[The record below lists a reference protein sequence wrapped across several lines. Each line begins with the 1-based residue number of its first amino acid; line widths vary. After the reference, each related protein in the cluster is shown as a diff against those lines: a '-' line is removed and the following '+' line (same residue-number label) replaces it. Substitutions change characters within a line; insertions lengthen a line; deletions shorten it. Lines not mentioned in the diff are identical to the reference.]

1 MTKDK
6 VKPDSADKVYWR
18 QNETFADLFNAYL
31 YNGEQVIKSEE
42 LEELDTDASDIVE
55 IGEVKESV
63 KGARDVIKIAK
74 KYDGV
79 EYVLL
84 AIENQEGIHY
94 AMPIR
99 VMGYDHYSYNK
110 QYNDRKNYYKTN
122 GISLKDDEF
131 ISGIRKTDKFLPVIT
146 LVLYYG
152 EKDWDGPRSLY
163 DMLVIPDR
171 IKHFVG
177 NYPIN
182 IIQMK
187 DNDLL
192 FHNQYNVDL
201 FTVMSI
207 VYNTEKTMNQK
218 IEELRQYESDRRI
231 DEKVIDVIVATTN
244 LKVNK
249 KKAGEQKMCT
259 FWDEV
264 MEYGKN
270 EGKIEGKNEGLI
282 EGKREAQ
289 YEAIHNIMESLN
301 MSMEQ
306 AMDVLKIPESERAK
320 YTSKA

>member
-42 LEELDTDASDIVE
+42 LEELDTD
-55 IGEVKESV
+55 
-63 KGARDVIKIAK
+63 
-74 KYDGV
+74 
-79 EYVLL
+79 
-84 AIENQEGIHY
+84 
-94 AMPIR
+94 
-99 VMGYDHYSYNK
+99 
-110 QYNDRKNYYKTN
+110 
-122 GISLKDDEF
+122 
-131 ISGIRKTDKFLPVIT
+131 KFLPVIT

-163 DMLVIPDR
+163 DMLVIPER

-218 IEELRQYESDRRI
+218 IEELRQYESDRLI

-249 KKAGEQKMCT
+249 KKVGEQKLCT

-270 EGKIEGKNEGLI
+270 EGKNEGLI

>member
-42 LEELDTDASDIVE
+42 LEELDTD
-55 IGEVKESV
+55 
-63 KGARDVIKIAK
+63 
-74 KYDGV
+74 
-79 EYVLL
+79 
-84 AIENQEGIHY
+84 
-94 AMPIR
+94 
-99 VMGYDHYSYNK
+99 
-110 QYNDRKNYYKTN
+110 
-122 GISLKDDEF
+122 
-131 ISGIRKTDKFLPVIT
+131 KFLPVIT

-152 EKDWDGPRSLY
+152 EKDWDGPKSLY

-171 IKHFVG
+171 IKSFVG

-187 DNDLL
+187 DSHLL
-192 FHNQYNVDL
+192 FHNQYNMDL
-201 FTVMSI
+201 FTIMSI
-207 VYNTEKTMNQK
+207 VYDNEKTMDQK
-218 IEELRQYESDRRI
+218 IEELGQYESERDI

-259 FWDEV
+259 FWDELR
-264 MEYGKN
+264 EYGKN
-270 EGKIEGKNEGLI
+270 

-306 AMDVLKIPESERAK
+306 AMDVLKIPESERSK
-320 YTSKA
+320 YTSRV

>member
-42 LEELDTDASDIVE
+42 LEELDTD
-55 IGEVKESV
+55 
-63 KGARDVIKIAK
+63 
-74 KYDGV
+74 
-79 EYVLL
+79 
-84 AIENQEGIHY
+84 
-94 AMPIR
+94 
-99 VMGYDHYSYNK
+99 
-110 QYNDRKNYYKTN
+110 
-122 GISLKDDEF
+122 
-131 ISGIRKTDKFLPVIT
+131 KFLPVIT

-152 EKDWDGPRSLY
+152 EKDWDGPKSLY

-187 DNDLL
+187 DNDLVL
-192 FHNQYNVDL
+192 HNQYNVDL
-201 FTVMSI
+201 FKIMSI
-207 VYNTEKTMNQK
+207 IYDTKKSVAQR
-218 IEELRQYESDRRI
+218 IAALREFEANKEV

-244 LKVNK
+244 MKVNK
-249 KKAGEQKMCT
+249 KKVGEQKVCT
-259 FWDEV
+259 FWE
-264 MEYGKN
+264 EAK
-270 EGKIEGKNEGLI
+270 KIEREDARL
-282 EGKREAQ
+282 EAQ

-306 AMDVLKIPESERAK
+306 AMDVLKIPESERSK
-320 YTSKA
+320 YTSRV

>member
-6 VKPDSADKVYWR
+6 VKSDSADKVYWR
-18 QNETFADLFNAYL
+18 QNETFADLFNAYW

-42 LEELDTDASDIVE
+42 LEELDTDASDVVE
-55 IGEVKESV
+55 IGEVKESIR
-63 KGARDVIKIAK
+63 GARDVIKIAK
-74 KYDGV
+74 KYNGV

-110 QYNDRKNYYKTN
+110 QYNDRKNYYKKN
-122 GISLKDDEF
+122 DIKLKDDEF
-131 ISGIRKTDKFLPVIT
+131 LSGIRKTDKFLPVIT

-152 EKDWDGPRSLY
+152 EKDWDGPKSLY

-171 IKHFVG
+171 IKSFVG

-187 DNDLL
+187 DSHLL

-201 FTVMSI
+201 FTIMSI
-207 VYNTEKTMNQK
+207 VYDNEKTMDQK
-218 IEELRQYESDRRI
+218 IEELGQYESERDI

-259 FWDEV
+259 FWDELR
-264 MEYGKN
+264 EYGKN
-270 EGKIEGKNEGLI
+270 

-306 AMDVLKIPESERAK
+306 AMDVLKIPESERAE
-320 YTSKA
+320 YTSKV

>member
-42 LEELDTDASDIVE
+42 LEELDTDASDVVE
-55 IGEVKESV
+55 IGEVKESI

-187 DNDLL
+187 DNDLVL
-192 FHNQYNVDL
+192 HNQYNVDL
-201 FTVMSI
+201 FEIISIIYDAKKTVAQRI
-207 VYNTEKTMNQK
+207 AA
-218 IEELRQYESDRRI
+218 LRKYEADRVV
-231 DEKVIDVIVATTN
+231 DEKVIDVIVTTTN
-244 LKVNK
+244 MKINN
-249 KKAGEQKMCT
+249 KKAGERTLCT
-259 FWDEV
+259 FWDEAREQERELGREV
-264 MEYGKN
+264 EIFTSVQDGDYGIKRGA
-270 EGKIEGKNEGLI
+270 EKLGITEKQFIEKMG
-282 EGKREAQ
+282 EAGF
-289 YEAIHNIMESLN
+289 
-301 MSMEQ
+301 
-306 AMDVLKIPESERAK
+306 KIPE
-320 YTSKA
+320 TV

>member
-42 LEELDTDASDIVE
+42 LEELDTDASDVVE

-110 QYNDRKNYYKTN
+110 QYNDRKNYYKNN

-187 DNDLL
+187 DNDLVL
-192 FHNQYNVDL
+192 HNQYNVDL
-201 FTVMSI
+201 FKIMSI
-207 VYNTEKTMNQK
+207 IYDTKKSVAQR
-218 IEELRQYESDRRI
+218 IAALREFEANKEV

-244 LKVNK
+244 MNVNK
-249 KKAGEQKMCT
+249 KKVGEQKVCT
-259 FWDEV
+259 FWE
-264 MEYGKN
+264 EAK
-270 EGKIEGKNEGLI
+270 KIEREDARL
-282 EGKREAQ
+282 EAQ

-306 AMDVLKIPESERAK
+306 AMDVLKIPESERSK
-320 YTSKA
+320 YTSRV

>member
-42 LEELDTDASDIVE
+42 LEELDTDASDVVE
-55 IGEVKESV
+55 IGEVKESIR
-63 KGARDVIKIAK
+63 GARDVIKIAK
-74 KYDGV
+74 KYNGV

-110 QYNDRKNYYKTN
+110 QYNDRKNYYKKN
-122 GISLKDDEF
+122 DIKLKDDEF
-131 ISGIRKTDKFLPVIT
+131 LSGIRKTDKFLPVIT

-187 DNDLL
+187 DNDLVL
-192 FHNQYNVDL
+192 HNQYNVDL
-201 FTVMSI
+201 FKIMSI
-207 VYNTEKTMNQK
+207 IYDTKKSVAQRITA
-218 IEELRQYESDRRI
+218 LREFEANKEV

-244 LKVNK
+244 MKVNK
-249 KKAGEQKMCT
+249 KKVGEQKVCT
-259 FWDEV
+259 FWE
-264 MEYGKN
+264 EAK
-270 EGKIEGKNEGLI
+270 KIEREDARL
-282 EGKREAQ
+282 EAQ

-306 AMDVLKIPESERAK
+306 AMDVLKIPESERSK
-320 YTSKA
+320 YTSRV

>member
-42 LEELDTDASDIVE
+42 LEELDTDASDVVE

-74 KYDGV
+74 KYNGV

-110 QYNDRKNYYKTN
+110 QYNDRKSYYRDK

-152 EKDWDGPRSLY
+152 EKDWDGPKSLY

-171 IKHFVG
+171 IKSFVG

-187 DNDLL
+187 DNDLVL
-192 FHNQYNVDL
+192 HNQYNVDL
-201 FTVMSI
+201 FKIMSI
-207 VYNTEKTMNQK
+207 IYDTKKSVAQR
-218 IEELRQYESDRRI
+218 IAALREFEANKEV

-244 LKVNK
+244 MKVNK
-249 KKAGEQKMCT
+249 KKVGEQKVCT
-259 FWDEV
+259 FWE
-264 MEYGKN
+264 EAK
-270 EGKIEGKNEGLI
+270 KIEREDARL
-282 EGKREAQ
+282 EAQ

-306 AMDVLKIPESERAK
+306 AMDVLKIPESERSK
-320 YTSKA
+320 YTSRV

>member
-6 VKPDSADKVYWR
+6 VRPDSADKVYWR

-31 YNGEQVIKSEE
+31 YDGEQVIKSEE

-84 AIENQEGIHY
+84 AIENQDGIHY
-94 AMPIR
+94 GMPIR

-110 QYNDRKNYYKTN
+110 QYNDRKSYYKDK

-187 DNDLL
+187 DNDLVL
-192 FHNQYNVDL
+192 HNQYNVDL
-201 FTVMSI
+201 FEIMSI
-207 VYNTEKTMNQK
+207 IYDTKKSVAQRIAT
-218 IEELRQYESDRRI
+218 LREFEADKEV

-244 LKVNK
+244 MKVNN
-249 KKAGEQKMCT
+249 KKAGELTLCT
-259 FWDEV
+259 LWDEAR
-264 MEYGKN
+264 EQEREKG
-270 EGKIEGKNEGLI
+270 
-282 EGKREAQ
+282 REAEIFTSVQ
-289 YEAIHNIMESLN
+289 DGDYGIKRGAEKLGITEKKFIEKMGEAGF
-301 MSMEQ
+301 
-306 AMDVLKIPESERAK
+306 KIPEPM
-320 YTSKA
+320 

>member
-42 LEELDTDASDIVE
+42 LEELDTD
-55 IGEVKESV
+55 
-63 KGARDVIKIAK
+63 
-74 KYDGV
+74 
-79 EYVLL
+79 
-84 AIENQEGIHY
+84 
-94 AMPIR
+94 
-99 VMGYDHYSYNK
+99 
-110 QYNDRKNYYKTN
+110 
-122 GISLKDDEF
+122 
-131 ISGIRKTDKFLPVIT
+131 KFLPVIT
-146 LVLYYG
+146 LVFYYG

-187 DNDLL
+187 DNDLVL
-192 FHNQYNVDL
+192 HNQYNVDL
-201 FTVMSI
+201 FKIMSI
-207 VYNTEKTMNQK
+207 IYDTKKSVAQR
-218 IEELRQYESDRRI
+218 IAALREFEANKEV

-244 LKVNK
+244 MNVNK
-249 KKAGEQKMCT
+249 KKVGEQKVCT
-259 FWDEV
+259 FWE
-264 MEYGKN
+264 EAK
-270 EGKIEGKNEGLI
+270 KIEREDARL
-282 EGKREAQ
+282 EAQ

-306 AMDVLKIPESERAK
+306 AMDVLKIPESERSK
-320 YTSKA
+320 YTSRV

>member
-42 LEELDTDASDIVE
+42 LEELDTDTSDVVE
-55 IGEVKESV
+55 IGEVKESIR
-63 KGARDVIKIAK
+63 GARDVIKIAK
-74 KYDGV
+74 KYNGV

-110 QYNDRKNYYKTN
+110 QYNDRKNYYKKSN
-122 GISLKDDEF
+122 IKLKDDEF
-131 ISGIRKTDKFLPVIT
+131 LSGIRKTDKFLPVIT

-152 EKDWDGPRSLY
+152 EKDWDGPKSLY

-171 IKHFVG
+171 IKSFVG

-182 IIQMK
+182 IIQMR
-187 DNDLL
+187 DSHLL

-207 VYNTEKTMNQK
+207 VYDNGKTMDQK
-218 IEELRQYESDRRI
+218 IQELRQYESDRNI
-231 DEKVIDVIVATTN
+231 DEKVIDVIVSTTN
-244 LKVNK
+244 LQVNK
-249 KKAGEQKMCT
+249 NKVGEKKMCT
-259 FWDEV
+259 FCDELS
-264 MEYGKN
+264 ESGKN
-270 EGKIEGKNEGLI
+270 EGKIEGK
-282 EGKREAQ
+282 REAQ
-289 YEAIHNIMESLN
+289 CEAIHNIMESLN
-301 MSMEQ
+301 LSMEQ
-306 AMDVLKIPESERAK
+306 AMDVLKIPESERAE
-320 YTSKA
+320 YTSKV

>member
-42 LEELDTDASDIVE
+42 LEELDTDTSDVVE
-55 IGEVKESV
+55 IGEVKESIR
-63 KGARDVIKIAK
+63 GARDVIKIAK
-74 KYDGV
+74 KYNGV

-110 QYNDRKNYYKTN
+110 QYNDRKNYYKKSN
-122 GISLKDDEF
+122 IKLKDDEF
-131 ISGIRKTDKFLPVIT
+131 LSGIRKTDKFLPVIT

-152 EKDWDGPRSLY
+152 EKDWDGPKSLY

-171 IKHFVG
+171 IKSFVG

-182 IIQMK
+182 IIQMR
-187 DNDLL
+187 DSRLL

-207 VYNTEKTMNQK
+207 VYDNEKTMDQK
-218 IEELRQYESDRRI
+218 IEELGQYESERDI

-259 FWDEV
+259 FWDELR
-264 MEYGKN
+264 EYGKN
-270 EGKIEGKNEGLI
+270 

-306 AMDVLKIPESERAK
+306 AMDVLKIPESERAE
-320 YTSKA
+320 YTSKV

>member
-42 LEELDTDASDIVE
+42 LEELDTDASDVVE
-55 IGEVKESV
+55 IGEVKESIR
-63 KGARDVIKIAK
+63 GARDVIKIAK
-74 KYDGV
+74 KYNGV

-110 QYNDRKNYYKTN
+110 QYNDRKNYYKKN
-122 GISLKDDEF
+122 DIKLKDDEF
-131 ISGIRKTDKFLPVIT
+131 LSGIRKTDKFLPVIT

-152 EKDWDGPRSLY
+152 EKDWDGPKSLY

-187 DNDLL
+187 DNDLVL
-192 FHNQYNVDL
+192 HNQYNVDL
-201 FTVMSI
+201 FKIMSI
-207 VYNTEKTMNQK
+207 IYDTKKSVAQR
-218 IEELRQYESDRRI
+218 IAALREFEANKEV

-244 LKVNK
+244 MKVNK
-249 KKAGEQKMCT
+249 KKVGEQKVCT
-259 FWDEV
+259 FWE
-264 MEYGKN
+264 EAK
-270 EGKIEGKNEGLI
+270 KIEREDARL
-282 EGKREAQ
+282 EAQ

-306 AMDVLKIPESERAK
+306 AMDVLKIPESERSK
-320 YTSKA
+320 YTSRV

>member
-18 QNETFADLFNAYL
+18 QNETFADMFNAYL

-42 LEELDTDASDIVE
+42 LEELDTDASDVVE

-74 KYDGV
+74 KYNGI

-152 EKDWDGPRSLY
+152 EKDWDGPKSLY

-187 DNDLL
+187 DNDLVL
-192 FHNQYNVDL
+192 HNQYNVDL
-201 FTVMSI
+201 FKIMSI
-207 VYNTEKTMNQK
+207 IYDTKKSVAQR
-218 IEELRQYESDRRI
+218 IAALREFEANKEV

-244 LKVNK
+244 MKVNK
-249 KKAGEQKMCT
+249 KKVGEQKVCT
-259 FWDEV
+259 FWE
-264 MEYGKN
+264 EAK
-270 EGKIEGKNEGLI
+270 KIEREDARL
-282 EGKREAQ
+282 EAQ

-306 AMDVLKIPESERAK
+306 AMDVLKIPESERSK
-320 YTSKA
+320 YTSRV

>member
-42 LEELDTDASDIVE
+42 LEELDTDASDVVE
-55 IGEVKESV
+55 IGEVKESIR
-63 KGARDVIKIAK
+63 GARDVIKIAK
-74 KYDGV
+74 KYNGV

-110 QYNDRKNYYKTN
+110 QYNDRKNYYKKN
-122 GISLKDDEF
+122 DIKLKDDELL
-131 ISGIRKTDKFLPVIT
+131 SGIRKTDKFLPVIT

-187 DNDLL
+187 DNDLVL
-192 FHNQYNVDL
+192 HNQYNVDL
-201 FTVMSI
+201 FKIMSI
-207 VYNTEKTMNQK
+207 IYDTKKSVAQR
-218 IEELRQYESDRRI
+218 IAALREFEANKEV

-244 LKVNK
+244 MKVNK
-249 KKAGEQKMCT
+249 KKVGEQKVCT
-259 FWDEV
+259 FWE
-264 MEYGKN
+264 EAK
-270 EGKIEGKNEGLI
+270 KIEREDARL
-282 EGKREAQ
+282 EAQ

-306 AMDVLKIPESERAK
+306 AMDVLKIPESERSK
-320 YTSKA
+320 YTSRV

>member
-6 VKPDSADKVYWR
+6 VRPDSADKVYWR

-31 YNGEQVIKSEE
+31 YEGEQVIKSEE

-74 KYDGV
+74 KHDGV

-84 AIENQEGIHY
+84 AIENQDGIHY

-110 QYNDRKNYYKTN
+110 QYNDRKNYYKDK

-187 DNDLL
+187 DNDLVL
-192 FHNQYNVDL
+192 HNQYNVDL
-201 FTVMSI
+201 FEIISI
-207 VYNTEKTMNQK
+207 IYDTKKSVAQR
-218 IEELRQYESDRRI
+218 IAALREFEADRAV

-244 LKVNK
+244 MKVNN
-249 KKAGEQKMCT
+249 KKAGELTLCT
-259 FWDEV
+259 LWDEAR
-264 MEYGKN
+264 EQEREIG
-270 EGKIEGKNEGLI
+270 
-282 EGKREAQ
+282 REAEIFTSVQ
-289 YEAIHNIMESLN
+289 DGDYGIKRGAEKLGITEKKFIEKMGEAGF
-301 MSMEQ
+301 
-306 AMDVLKIPESERAK
+306 KIPEPM
-320 YTSKA
+320 

>member
-42 LEELDTDASDIVE
+42 LEELDTDASDVVE

-74 KYDGV
+74 KYNGV

-84 AIENQEGIHY
+84 AIENQEGVHY

-187 DNDLL
+187 DNDLVL
-192 FHNQYNVDL
+192 HNQYNVDL
-201 FTVMSI
+201 FEIISIIYDAKKTVAQRI
-207 VYNTEKTMNQK
+207 AA
-218 IEELRQYESDRRI
+218 LRKYEADRVV
-231 DEKVIDVIVATTN
+231 DEKVIDVIVTTTN
-244 LKVNK
+244 MKINN
-249 KKAGEQKMCT
+249 KKAGERTLCT
-259 FWDEV
+259 FWDEAREQERELGREV
-264 MEYGKN
+264 EIFTSVQDGDYGIKRGA
-270 EGKIEGKNEGLI
+270 EKLGITEKQFIEKMG
-282 EGKREAQ
+282 EAGF
-289 YEAIHNIMESLN
+289 
-301 MSMEQ
+301 
-306 AMDVLKIPESERAK
+306 KIPE
-320 YTSKA
+320 TV

>member
-31 YNGEQVIKSEE
+31 YEGEQVIKSEE
-42 LEELDTDASDIVE
+42 LEELDTDASDVVE

-74 KYDGV
+74 KYNGV

-110 QYNDRKNYYKTN
+110 QYNDRKNYYKKN
-122 GISLKDDEF
+122 DIKLKDDEF
-131 ISGIRKTDKFLPVIT
+131 LSGIRKTDKFLPVIT

-187 DNDLL
+187 DNDMVL
-192 FHNQYNVDL
+192 HNQYNVDL
-201 FTVMSI
+201 FEIISIIYDAKKTVAQRI
-207 VYNTEKTMNQK
+207 AA
-218 IEELRQYESDRRI
+218 LRKYEADRVV

-244 LKVNK
+244 MKINNR
-249 KKAGEQKMCT
+249 KAGERTLCT
-259 FWDEV
+259 FWDEAREQERELGREV
-264 MEYGKN
+264 EIFTSVQDGDYGIKRGAEKLGITEKQFIEKME
-270 EGKIEGKNEGLI
+270 
-282 EGKREAQ
+282 EAGF
-289 YEAIHNIMESLN
+289 
-301 MSMEQ
+301 
-306 AMDVLKIPESERAK
+306 KIPEPV
-320 YTSKA
+320 

>member
-31 YNGEQVIKSEE
+31 YEGEQVIKSEE

-55 IGEVKESV
+55 IGEVKESIR
-63 KGARDVIKIAK
+63 GARDVIKIAK
-74 KYDGV
+74 KYNGV

-152 EKDWDGPRSLY
+152 EKNWDGPRSLY

-187 DNDLL
+187 DNDLVL
-192 FHNQYNVDL
+192 HNQYNVDL
-201 FTVMSI
+201 FKIMSI
-207 VYNTEKTMNQK
+207 IYDTKKSVAQRITA
-218 IEELRQYESDRRI
+218 LREFEANKEV

-244 LKVNK
+244 MKVNK
-249 KKAGEQKMCT
+249 KKVGEQKVCT
-259 FWDEV
+259 FWE
-264 MEYGKN
+264 EAK
-270 EGKIEGKNEGLI
+270 KIEREDARL
-282 EGKREAQ
+282 EAQ

-306 AMDVLKIPESERAK
+306 AMDVLKIPESERSK
-320 YTSKA
+320 YTSRV

>member
-6 VKPDSADKVYWR
+6 VKSDSADKVYWR

-42 LEELDTDASDIVE
+42 LEELDTDASDVVE
-55 IGEVKESV
+55 IGEVRESIR
-63 KGARDVIKIAK
+63 GARDVIKIAK
-74 KYDGV
+74 KYNGV

-110 QYNDRKNYYKTN
+110 QYNDRKNYYKKN
-122 GISLKDDEF
+122 DIKLKDDEF
-131 ISGIRKTDKFLPVIT
+131 LSGIRKTDKFLPVIT

-152 EKDWDGPRSLY
+152 EKDWDGPKSLY

-171 IKHFVG
+171 IKSFVG

-187 DNDLL
+187 DSHLL

-201 FTVMSI
+201 FTIMSI
-207 VYNTEKTMNQK
+207 VYDNEKTMDQK
-218 IEELRQYESDRRI
+218 IEELGQYESERDI

-259 FWDEV
+259 FWDELR
-264 MEYGKN
+264 EYGKN
-270 EGKIEGKNEGLI
+270 

-306 AMDVLKIPESERAK
+306 AMDVLKIPESERAE
-320 YTSKA
+320 YTSKV

>member
-42 LEELDTDASDIVE
+42 LEELDTD
-55 IGEVKESV
+55 
-63 KGARDVIKIAK
+63 
-74 KYDGV
+74 
-79 EYVLL
+79 
-84 AIENQEGIHY
+84 
-94 AMPIR
+94 
-99 VMGYDHYSYNK
+99 
-110 QYNDRKNYYKTN
+110 
-122 GISLKDDEF
+122 
-131 ISGIRKTDKFLPVIT
+131 KFLPVIT

-152 EKDWDGPRSLY
+152 EKDWDGPKSLY

-171 IKHFVG
+171 IKSFVG

-187 DNDLL
+187 DSHLL

-201 FTVMSI
+201 FTIMSI
-207 VYNTEKTMNQK
+207 VYDNEKTMDQK
-218 IEELRQYESDRRI
+218 IEELGQYESERDI

-259 FWDEV
+259 FWDELR
-264 MEYGKN
+264 EYGKN
-270 EGKIEGKNEGLI
+270 

-306 AMDVLKIPESERAK
+306 AMDVLKIPESERAE
-320 YTSKA
+320 YTSKV

>member
-42 LEELDTDASDIVE
+42 LEELDTDASDVVE
-55 IGEVKESV
+55 IGEVKESIR
-63 KGARDVIKIAK
+63 GARDVIKIAK
-74 KYDGV
+74 KYNGV

-110 QYNDRKNYYKTN
+110 QYNDRKNYYKKN
-122 GISLKDDEF
+122 DIKLKDDEF
-131 ISGIRKTDKFLPVIT
+131 LSGIRKTDKFLPVIT

-187 DNDLL
+187 DNDLVL
-192 FHNQYNVDL
+192 HNQYNVDL
-201 FTVMSI
+201 FKIMSI
-207 VYNTEKTMNQK
+207 IYDTKKSVAQR
-218 IEELRQYESDRRI
+218 IAALREFEANKEV

-244 LKVNK
+244 MKVNK
-249 KKAGEQKMCT
+249 KKVGEQKVCT
-259 FWDEV
+259 FWE
-264 MEYGKN
+264 EAK
-270 EGKIEGKNEGLI
+270 KIEREDARL
-282 EGKREAQ
+282 EAQ

-306 AMDVLKIPESERAK
+306 AMDVLKIPESERSK
-320 YTSKA
+320 YTSRV

>member
-42 LEELDTDASDIVE
+42 LEELDTDASDVVE
-55 IGEVKESV
+55 IGEVKESIR
-63 KGARDVIKIAK
+63 GARDVIKIAK
-74 KYDGV
+74 KYNGV

-110 QYNDRKNYYKTN
+110 QYNDRKNYYKKN
-122 GISLKDDEF
+122 DIKLKDDEF
-131 ISGIRKTDKFLPVIT
+131 LSGIRKTDKFLPVIT

-187 DNDLL
+187 DNDLVL
-192 FHNQYNVDL
+192 HNQYNVDL
-201 FTVMSI
+201 FKIMSI
-207 VYNTEKTMNQK
+207 IYDTKKSVAQR
-218 IEELRQYESDRRI
+218 IAALREFEANKEV

-244 LKVNK
+244 MNVNK
-249 KKAGEQKMCT
+249 KKVGEQKVCT
-259 FWDEV
+259 FWE
-264 MEYGKN
+264 EAK
-270 EGKIEGKNEGLI
+270 KIEREDARL
-282 EGKREAQ
+282 EAQ

-306 AMDVLKIPESERAK
+306 AMDVLKIPESERSK
-320 YTSKA
+320 YTSRV

>member
-42 LEELDTDASDIVE
+42 LKELDTDASDVVE

-74 KYDGV
+74 KYNGV

-84 AIENQEGIHY
+84 AIENQEGVHY

-187 DNDLL
+187 DNDLVL
-192 FHNQYNVDL
+192 HNQYNVDL
-201 FTVMSI
+201 FEIISIIYDAKKTVAQRI
-207 VYNTEKTMNQK
+207 AA
-218 IEELRQYESDRRI
+218 LRKYEADRVV
-231 DEKVIDVIVATTN
+231 DEKVIDVIVTTTN
-244 LKVNK
+244 MKINN
-249 KKAGEQKMCT
+249 KKAGERTLCT
-259 FWDEV
+259 FWDEAREQERELGREV
-264 MEYGKN
+264 EIFTSVQDGDYGIKRGA
-270 EGKIEGKNEGLI
+270 EKLGITEKQFIEKMG
-282 EGKREAQ
+282 EAGF
-289 YEAIHNIMESLN
+289 
-301 MSMEQ
+301 
-306 AMDVLKIPESERAK
+306 KIPE
-320 YTSKA
+320 TV

>member
-42 LEELDTDASDIVE
+42 LEELDTDASDVVE
-55 IGEVKESV
+55 IGEVKESIR
-63 KGARDVIKIAK
+63 GARDVIKIAK
-74 KYDGV
+74 KYNGV

-84 AIENQEGIHY
+84 AIENQGGIHY

-110 QYNDRKNYYKTN
+110 QYNDRKNYYKKN
-122 GISLKDDEF
+122 DIKLKDDEF
-131 ISGIRKTDKFLPVIT
+131 LSGIRKTDKFLPVIT

-187 DNDLL
+187 DNDLVL
-192 FHNQYNVDL
+192 HNQYNVDL
-201 FTVMSI
+201 FKIMSI
-207 VYNTEKTMNQK
+207 IYDTKKSIAQR
-218 IEELRQYESDRRI
+218 IAALREFEANKEV

-244 LKVNK
+244 MKVNK
-249 KKAGEQKMCT
+249 KKVGEQKVCT
-259 FWDEV
+259 FWE
-264 MEYGKN
+264 EAK
-270 EGKIEGKNEGLI
+270 KIEREDARL
-282 EGKREAQ
+282 EAQ

-306 AMDVLKIPESERAK
+306 AMDVLKIPESERSK
-320 YTSKA
+320 YTSRV

>member
-42 LEELDTDASDIVE
+42 LEELDTDASDVVE

-74 KYDGV
+74 KYNGV

-110 QYNDRKNYYKTN
+110 QYNDRKNYYKKN
-122 GISLKDDEF
+122 DIKLKDDEF
-131 ISGIRKTDKFLPVIT
+131 LSGIRKTDKFLPVIT

-187 DNDLL
+187 DNDLVL
-192 FHNQYNVDL
+192 HNQYNVDL
-201 FTVMSI
+201 FKIMSI
-207 VYNTEKTMNQK
+207 IYDTKKSVAQR
-218 IEELRQYESDRRI
+218 IAALREFEANKEV

-244 LKVNK
+244 MNVNK
-249 KKAGEQKMCT
+249 KKVGEQKVCT
-259 FWDEV
+259 FWE
-264 MEYGKN
+264 EAK
-270 EGKIEGKNEGLI
+270 KIEREDARL
-282 EGKREAQ
+282 EAQ

-306 AMDVLKIPESERAK
+306 AMDVLKIPESERSK
-320 YTSKA
+320 YTSRV

>member
-42 LEELDTDASDIVE
+42 LEELDTDTSDVVE
-55 IGEVKESV
+55 IGEVKESIR
-63 KGARDVIKIAK
+63 GARDVIKIAK
-74 KYDGV
+74 KYNGV

-110 QYNDRKNYYKTN
+110 QYNDRKNYYKKSN
-122 GISLKDDEF
+122 IKLKDDELL
-131 ISGIRKTDKFLPVIT
+131 SGIRKTDKFLPVIT

-152 EKDWDGPRSLY
+152 EKDWDGPKSLY

-171 IKHFVG
+171 IKSFVG

-182 IIQMK
+182 IIQMR
-187 DNDLL
+187 DSHLL

-207 VYNTEKTMNQK
+207 VYDNGKTMDQK
-218 IEELRQYESDRRI
+218 IQELRQYESDRNI

-244 LKVNK
+244 LQVNK
-249 KKAGEQKMCT
+249 KKVGEQQMCT
-259 FWDEV
+259 FWDELR
-264 MEYGKN
+264 ESGKN
-270 EGKIEGKNEGLI
+270 EGKIEGK
-282 EGKREAQ
+282 REAQ
-289 YEAIHNIMESLN
+289 CEAIHNIMESLN
-301 MSMEQ
+301 LSMEQ
-306 AMDVLKIPESERAK
+306 AMDVLKIPESERAE
-320 YTSKA
+320 YTSKV

>member
-42 LEELDTDASDIVE
+42 LEELD
-55 IGEVKESV
+55 
-63 KGARDVIKIAK
+63 
-74 KYDGV
+74 
-79 EYVLL
+79 
-84 AIENQEGIHY
+84 
-94 AMPIR
+94 
-99 VMGYDHYSYNK
+99 
-110 QYNDRKNYYKTN
+110 
-122 GISLKDDEF
+122 
-131 ISGIRKTDKFLPVIT
+131 TDKFLPVIT

-187 DNDLL
+187 DNDLVL
-192 FHNQYNVDL
+192 HNQYNVDL
-201 FTVMSI
+201 FKIMSI
-207 VYNTEKTMNQK
+207 IYDTKKSVAQR
-218 IEELRQYESDRRI
+218 IAALREFEANKEV

-244 LKVNK
+244 MKVNK
-249 KKAGEQKMCT
+249 KKVGEQKVCT
-259 FWDEV
+259 FWE
-264 MEYGKN
+264 EAK
-270 EGKIEGKNEGLI
+270 KIEREDARL
-282 EGKREAQ
+282 EAQ

-306 AMDVLKIPESERAK
+306 AMDVLKIPESERSK
-320 YTSKA
+320 YTSRV

>member
-42 LEELDTDASDIVE
+42 LEELDTDASDVVE
-55 IGEVKESV
+55 IGEVKESIR
-63 KGARDVIKIAK
+63 GARDVIKIAK
-74 KYDGV
+74 KYNGV

-110 QYNDRKNYYKTN
+110 QYNDRKNYYKKN
-122 GISLKDDEF
+122 DIKLKDDEF
-131 ISGIRKTDKFLPVIT
+131 LSGIRKTDKFLPVIT

-152 EKDWDGPRSLY
+152 EKEWDGPRSLY

-187 DNDLL
+187 DNDLVL
-192 FHNQYNVDL
+192 HNQYNVDL
-201 FTVMSI
+201 FKIMSI
-207 VYNTEKTMNQK
+207 IYDTKKSVAQR
-218 IEELRQYESDRRI
+218 IAALREFEANKEV

-244 LKVNK
+244 MKVNK
-249 KKAGEQKMCT
+249 KKVGEQKVCT
-259 FWDEV
+259 FWE
-264 MEYGKN
+264 EAK
-270 EGKIEGKNEGLI
+270 KIEREDARL
-282 EGKREAQ
+282 EAQ

-306 AMDVLKIPESERAK
+306 AMDVLKIPESERSK
-320 YTSKA
+320 YTSRV

>member
-42 LEELDTDASDIVE
+42 LEELDTDTSDVAE
-55 IGEVKESV
+55 IGEVKESIR
-63 KGARDVIKIAK
+63 GARDVIKIAK
-74 KYDGV
+74 KYNGV

-110 QYNDRKNYYKTN
+110 QYNDRKNYYKKSN
-122 GISLKDDEF
+122 IKLKDDEF
-131 ISGIRKTDKFLPVIT
+131 LSGIRKTDKFLPVIT

-152 EKDWDGPRSLY
+152 EKDWDGPKSLY

-171 IKHFVG
+171 IKSFVG

-182 IIQMK
+182 IIQMR
-187 DNDLL
+187 DSRLL

-207 VYNTEKTMNQK
+207 VYDNEKTMDQK
-218 IEELRQYESDRRI
+218 IEELGQYESERDI

-259 FWDEV
+259 FWDELR
-264 MEYGKN
+264 EYGKN
-270 EGKIEGKNEGLI
+270 

-306 AMDVLKIPESERAK
+306 AMDVLKIPESERAE
-320 YTSKA
+320 YTSKV

>member
-42 LEELDTDASDIVE
+42 LEELDTDTSDVVE
-55 IGEVKESV
+55 IGEVKESIR
-63 KGARDVIKIAK
+63 GARDVIKIAK
-74 KYDGV
+74 KYNGV

-110 QYNDRKNYYKTN
+110 QYNDRKNYYKKSN
-122 GISLKDDEF
+122 IKLKDDEF
-131 ISGIRKTDKFLPVIT
+131 LSGIRKTDKFLPVIT

-152 EKDWDGPRSLY
+152 EKDWDGPKSLY

-171 IKHFVG
+171 IKSFVG

-182 IIQMK
+182 IIQMR
-187 DNDLL
+187 DSHLL

-207 VYNTEKTMNQK
+207 VYDNGKTMDQK
-218 IEELRQYESDRRI
+218 IQELRQYESDRNI

-244 LKVNK
+244 LQVNK
-249 KKAGEQKMCT
+249 KKVGERKMCT
-259 FWDEV
+259 FWDELR
-264 MEYGKN
+264 ESGKN
-270 EGKIEGKNEGLI
+270 EGKIEGK
-282 EGKREAQ
+282 REAQ
-289 YEAIHNIMESLN
+289 CEAIHNIMESLN
-301 MSMEQ
+301 LSMEQ
-306 AMDVLKIPESERAK
+306 AMDVLKIPESERAE
-320 YTSKA
+320 YTSKV

>member
-42 LEELDTDASDIVE
+42 LEELDTDASDVVE
-55 IGEVKESV
+55 IGEVKESIR
-63 KGARDVIKIAK
+63 GARDVIKIAK
-74 KYDGV
+74 KYNGV

-110 QYNDRKNYYKTN
+110 QYNDRKNYYKKN
-122 GISLKDDEF
+122 DIKLKDDEF
-131 ISGIRKTDKFLPVIT
+131 LSGIRKTDKFLPVIT

-152 EKDWDGPRSLY
+152 EKDWDGPKSLY

-171 IKHFVG
+171 IKSFVG

-187 DNDLL
+187 DNDLVL
-192 FHNQYNVDL
+192 HNQYNVDL
-201 FTVMSI
+201 FKIMSI
-207 VYNTEKTMNQK
+207 IYDTKKSVAQR
-218 IEELRQYESDRRI
+218 IAALREFEANKEV

-244 LKVNK
+244 MKVNK
-249 KKAGEQKMCT
+249 KKVGEQKVCT
-259 FWDEV
+259 FWE
-264 MEYGKN
+264 EAK
-270 EGKIEGKNEGLI
+270 KIEREDARL
-282 EGKREAQ
+282 EAQ

-306 AMDVLKIPESERAK
+306 AMDVLKIPESERSK
-320 YTSKA
+320 YTSRV

>member
-42 LEELDTDASDIVE
+42 LEELD
-55 IGEVKESV
+55 
-63 KGARDVIKIAK
+63 
-74 KYDGV
+74 
-79 EYVLL
+79 
-84 AIENQEGIHY
+84 
-94 AMPIR
+94 
-99 VMGYDHYSYNK
+99 
-110 QYNDRKNYYKTN
+110 
-122 GISLKDDEF
+122 
-131 ISGIRKTDKFLPVIT
+131 TDKFLPVIT

-187 DNDLL
+187 DNDLVL
-192 FHNQYNVDL
+192 HNQYNVDL
-201 FTVMSI
+201 FKIMSI
-207 VYNTEKTMNQK
+207 IYDTKKSVAQR
-218 IEELRQYESDRRI
+218 IAALREFEANKEV

-244 LKVNK
+244 MKVNK
-249 KKAGEQKMCT
+249 KKVGEQKVCT
-259 FWDEV
+259 FWE
-264 MEYGKN
+264 EAK
-270 EGKIEGKNEGLI
+270 KIEREDARL
-282 EGKREAQ
+282 EAQ

-306 AMDVLKIPESERAK
+306 AMDVLKIPESERAE
-320 YTSKA
+320 YTSKV

>member
-42 LEELDTDASDIVE
+42 LEELDTD
-55 IGEVKESV
+55 
-63 KGARDVIKIAK
+63 
-74 KYDGV
+74 
-79 EYVLL
+79 
-84 AIENQEGIHY
+84 
-94 AMPIR
+94 
-99 VMGYDHYSYNK
+99 
-110 QYNDRKNYYKTN
+110 
-122 GISLKDDEF
+122 
-131 ISGIRKTDKFLPVIT
+131 KFLPVIT

-171 IKHFVG
+171 IKRFVG

-218 IEELRQYESDRRI
+218 IEELRQYESDRLI

-249 KKAGEQKMCT
+249 KKVGEQKLCT

-320 YTSKA
+320 YTGKA